1 MDCEE
6 IAEGFLLK
14 ARTPGVNDVWAREV
28 FVRKCSYL
36 LTFVV
41 DFWQF
46 RSRSIITLTMLVSV
60 FLNLVSASETNN
72 RYQTNLG
79 YWWDF
84 WDLWRRSSCA
94 TNDAQKLF
102 LRVIEMICDHP
113 SLVFEEKWSGQPL
126 WRVVV
131 QSGLDFFVTR
141 DTCRNHRTR

>member
-60 FLNLVSASETNN
+60 FLNLISF
-72 RYQTNLG
+72 RL
-79 YWWDF
+79 
-84 WDLWRRSSCA
+84 LRRIVDIKRNWGIGGISGISG
-94 TNDAQKLF
+94 DAL
-102 LRVIEMICDHP
+102 
-113 SLVFEEKWSGQPL
+113 
-126 WRVVV
+126 VV
-131 QSGLDFFVTR
+131 QPTMHKNCFYELSK
-141 DTCRNHRTR
+141 